1 LSVVFVAVALGS
13 AIGGVL
19 RYSLSVTFSA
29 AFPWA
34 TFAVN
39 AIGSFLIGVLLAVSA
54 PGGLLPLSPSLR
66 ALLIPGFCGGLTTF
80 STFSADTVY
89 LWEESPGRAV
99 AYVAASVA
107 TALTAVWAGLFVGRA
122 R

>member
-1 LSVVFVAVALGS
+1 
-13 AIGGVL
+13 
-19 RYSLSVTFSA
+19 
-29 AFPWA
+29 
-34 TFAVN
+34 
-39 AIGSFLIGVLLAVSA
+39 
-54 PGGLLPLSPSLR
+54 
-66 ALLIPGFCGGLTTF
+66 LTTF

-107 TALTAVWAGLFVGRA
+107 TALTAVWAGLFMGRA